1 MLALTRKKGES
12 LVVNNNIEI
21 TVLEIRGDQ
30 IKIGIQA
37 PKDVPIY
44 RKEVYLQI
52 QESNKDAFESENVDA
67 LKRNGKLFFL
77 DRDLKKLKYTSSRPL
92 SSSHDA
98 LKNLYKTRYPIY
110 KDVCDVRI
118 DANCKINDVV
128 NKILGGK

>member
-30 IKIGIQA
+30 VKIGISA

-52 QESNKDAFESENVDA
+52 QKENEA
-67 LKRNGKLFFL
+67 SLKADGLE
-77 DRDLKKLKYTSSRPL
+77 
-92 SSSHDA
+92 A
-98 LKNLYKTRYPIY
+98 LKNL
-110 KDVCDVRI
+110 
-118 DANCKINDVV
+118 
-128 NKILGGK
+128 L